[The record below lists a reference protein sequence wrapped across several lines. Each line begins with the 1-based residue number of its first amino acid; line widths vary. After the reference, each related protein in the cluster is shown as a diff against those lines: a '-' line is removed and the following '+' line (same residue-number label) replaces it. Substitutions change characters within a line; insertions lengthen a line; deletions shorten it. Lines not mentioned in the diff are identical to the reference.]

1 MHIKNKL
8 RFFIMCG
15 LSFLIVVLLLI
26 ILISSV
32 LTVINNNKVAKET
45 AAALANMPSA
55 SQDGNSGESNIT
67 SNRTDT
73 DEKVTTET
81 DSTNV
86 SSSSSSGILI
96 LVNKS
101 HGLEKT
107 YVPSD
112 LVDVDLRGVRD
123 TELRSEAAT
132 ALEKLFEKADAQG
145 ITLYCC
151 SGYRSY
157 DTQKELYQENVS
169 LYGQKDADLVS
180 AKPGQSE
187 HQTGLAMDVTAESV
201 NLDLLESFGDT
212 AEGQYIKN
220 NAHKYGFIIRYPS
233 NKTAITG
240 YSYEPWHLRY
250 VGIESATTIF
260 NKGITFEEF
269 LNGN

>member
-1 MHIKNKL
+1 
-8 RFFIMCG
+8 MCG
-15 LSFLIVVLLLI
+15 LSFLLVVLLLI

-32 LTVINNNKVAKET
+32 LTMINNNKIAKE
-45 AAALANMPSA
+45 AAATLENTPS
-55 SQDGNSGESNIT
+55 SQDVNSEESNIT
-67 SNRTDT
+67 SNRTDI

-81 DSTNV
+81 NSTTV
-86 SSSSSSGILI
+86 SSSSTSDILI

-101 HGLEKT
+101 HGLDKT

-112 LVDVDLRGVRD
+112 LVDVDLQGVRD
-123 TELRSEAAT
+123 TQLRSEAAA
-132 ALEKLFEKADAQG
+132 ALEKLFEKADEQD

-212 AEGQYIKN
+212 SEGQYIKN

-233 NKTAITG
+233 NKTDITG

-260 NKGITFEEF
+260 KKGITFEEF
-269 LNGN
+269 LNNN